1 MMRRREVL
9 QIVAG
14 ALALAPDTIV
24 AQTAAKTYRIGT
36 LTVGPPMPPT
46 EGTGKMLIEGLAQRG
61 YKLGDNLA
69 YEARGAAGKIP
80 QMANLMQELK
90 AANVDAVVLAIL
102 QSRLPRPR
110 VFPL

>member
-1 MMRRREVL
+1 MRRREVL

-46 EGTGKMLIEGLAQRG
+46 EAPERC
-61 YKLGDNLA
+61 
-69 YEARGAAGKIP
+69 
-80 QMANLMQELK
+80 
-90 AANVDAVVLAIL
+90 
-102 QSRLPRPR
+102 
-110 VFPL
+110 